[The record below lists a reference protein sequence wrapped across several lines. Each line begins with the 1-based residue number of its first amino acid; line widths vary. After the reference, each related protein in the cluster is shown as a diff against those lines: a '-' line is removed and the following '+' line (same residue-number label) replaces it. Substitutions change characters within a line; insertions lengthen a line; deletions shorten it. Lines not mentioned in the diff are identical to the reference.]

1 MAEANPPFALAWP
14 RKTELIRDVAS
25 WKSLAIDDA
34 APLFD
39 SFVYGI
45 GDPGLVY
52 NTGRPNEL
60 TYLARFSIEVIAKET
75 GARTELLAHNWAWL
89 IPQLVGWVEPFA
101 KPIDP

>member
-1 MAEANPPFALAWP
+1 
-14 RKTELIRDVAS
+14 LIRDVAS
-25 WKSLAIDDA
+25 WKSLAIDDT

-75 GARTELLAHNWAWL
+75 GARTELLKYAEA
-89 IPQLVGWVEPFA
+89 PG
-101 KPIDP
+101 

>member
-1 MAEANPPFALAWP
+1 MWRVGKAL
-14 RKTELIRDVAS
+14 T
-25 WKSLAIDDA
+25 IDDT

-75 GARTELLAHNWAWL
+75 GARTELLANHASMRKLLDDLAEAHREEFGRSDSRSLSVNLSGLGPAR
-89 IPQLVGWVEPFA
+89 A
-101 KPIDP
+101 RA